1 MTASSRGRRV
11 FRAAAILAASALI
24 FTACSD
30 DKDSGGS
37 NDSTTTTVEATG
49 TPILIG
55 GIAGITGPSTS
66 TPYAIDAINAWA
78 DFINAKGG
86 INGHPVEIDMRDSAG
101 DPAKAQSLTT
111 EILAK
116 NPVLFLIEDP
126 SVETAVGPTLAAAEL
141 PVMGVGYNPAVWG
154 GYIAA
159 FKLKCSTD
167 EGAPV
172 SCGLPNAFPVT
183 TTFGAVV
190 DEQVIAAQLAGATTL
205 ATAACAEVDSC
216 SAAAPV
222 FSATAKALG
231 VTDLGATKVA
241 SNAADYT
248 AECID
253 WIAKGAD
260 FIQISGQASMGMALI
275 DSCAD
280 QGYEGM
286 WGASAG
292 SVHGDLITRTDMKL
306 VGGLHAFPWWVDDP
320 LVAEYRDAM
329 SAAGVPDEGIN
340 DPTNTGL
347 WSVLQLFAKAQANL
361 SDAPTGAE
369 TLENMYTI
377 SNETLGGLIAP
388 VTYTKDNPDRNRAC
402 FWPYILDHGTWSLPV
417 GGLTVVCNP
426 PAS

>member
-11 FRAAAILAASALI
+11 SRVAALFAAGALI
-24 FTACSD
+24 FSACSD
-30 DKDSGGS
+30 SKDSGG
-37 NDSTTTTVEATG
+37 DKETTTTVEATG

-66 TPYAIDAINAWA
+66 TPYAVDVINAWA
-78 DFINAKGG
+78 DFTNANGG
-86 INGHPVEIDMRDSAG
+86 INGHPVEIDVRDSAG
-101 DPAKAQSLTT
+101 DPAKAMSLTT

-116 NPVLFLIEDP
+116 NPVLFLLEDP
-126 SVETAVGPTLAAAEL
+126 SVEASLAETLAAAEV
-141 PVMGVGYNPAVWG
+141 PVMGVGYNPAIWG

-159 FKLKCSTD
+159 FKLACST
-167 EGAPV
+167 EPKAPV
-172 SCGLPNAFPVT
+172 SCGIPNAFPVT
-183 TTFGAVV
+183 TGFGAVV
-190 DEQVIAAQLAGATTL
+190 DEQVIAAQLAGATKL

-216 SAAAPV
+216 SQAAPV
-222 FSATAKALG
+222 FSGTAKQLG
-231 VTDLGATKVA
+231 VTDLGVTKVA

-253 WIAKGAD
+253 FIAKGAD
-260 FIQISGQASMGMALI
+260 FIQISGQASMGVGLI
-275 DSCAD
+275 NSCRD
-280 QGYEGM
+280 QGYTGM

-292 SVHGDLITRTDMKL
+292 SVHGDLIKIDDIKL
-306 VGGLHAFPWWVDDP
+306 VGGLNAFPWWADDP
-320 LVAEYRDAM
+320 AVAEYRDAM
-329 SAAGVPDEGIN
+329 AAAGVPEDGIA

-388 VTYTKDNPDRNRAC
+388 TTYTKDNVDRHRAC
-402 FWPYILDHGTWSLPV
+402 FWPYILENGEFSLPL
-417 GGLTVVCNP
+417 GGLTVQCNP
-426 PAS
+426 PAEG